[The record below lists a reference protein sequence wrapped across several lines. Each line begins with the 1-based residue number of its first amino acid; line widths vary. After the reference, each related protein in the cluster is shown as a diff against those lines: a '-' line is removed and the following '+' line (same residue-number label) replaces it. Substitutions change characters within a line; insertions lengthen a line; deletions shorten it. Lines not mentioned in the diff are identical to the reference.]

1 MRSRSL
7 RYLTGALAALAVVF
21 GGCSVGDSEA
31 GVEPSGKQLIGAET
45 IDFEGLN
52 AGDIVDEVFGD
63 GGSGPIAVSGVNPG
77 FPDDNAA
84 MIYDSSCPPDGR
96 PFDCSGA
103 DADLGTPNETFGG
116 PGRGAG
122 GEVDGPNPNGT
133 AQGNLLI
140 VSEDLD
146 SNDPDD
152 ADVVGSTLVFDFSA
166 LGSVRV
172 ESMVLID
179 VEPSEPNTVVRFN
192 DDPSTDVELPDTGD
206 NGKIVFDFGGG
217 PVGGVTKME
226 VIINGSGAID
236 SVIFEPEAPF
246 CGDGNIDEGE
256 TCDPPGQPEG
266 QPNECREDCTF
277 CGDGN
282 VDPTEECDDGNNQ
295 PGDGCDP
302 FCNVEPFCGDGNI
315 DEGETCD
322 PPGQPEGQPNE
333 CREDCT
339 FCGDGNVDPT
349 EECDDGNNEP
359 GDGCD
364 PFCNVERGDQ
374 GCTPGYYKQ
383 SHHLCEWEF
392 DPDDLFDDVFMVDA
406 PGNDTLLQ
414 ALSKGGGGETA
425 FQRHA
430 VAALLNAA
438 NGGVFFQYSVDE
450 VKAIVQEAYMTGDFE
465 ALKYILEKA
474 NTAGC
479 PLANCK

>member
-1 MRSRSL
+1 MRRRSL

-21 GGCSVGDSEA
+21 GGCSVGDSEG
-31 GVEPSGKQLIGAET
+31 GVESSRQRLIGAET
-45 IDFEGLN
+45 IDFEGFDE
-52 AGDIVDEVFGD
+52 GDIVDQVFGD
-63 GGSGPIAVSGVNPG
+63 GGSGPIAVFGVNPG
-77 FPDDNAA
+77 FPGDNAA
-84 MIYDSSCPPDGR
+84 MIYDSSCPPGSIR
-96 PFDCSGA
+96 QDCSGG
-103 DADLGTPNETFGG
+103 DPDLGTPNETFGG

-122 GEVDGPNPNGT
+122 GELGQPTENDT

-146 SNDPDD
+146 SSDPDD
-152 ADVVGSTLVFDFSA
+152 ADVVGSMLVFDFSA

-172 ESMVLID
+172 ESIVLID
-179 VEPSEPNTVVRFN
+179 VEPTEPNTVVRFN
-192 DDPSTDVELPDTGD
+192 DDPFTDVELPDTGD

-217 PVGGVTKME
+217 PVGGVTKMT
-226 VIINGSGAID
+226 VMINGSGAID

-246 CGDGNIDEGE
+246 CGDE
-256 TCDPPGQPEG
+256 
-266 QPNECREDCTF
+266 
-277 CGDGN
+277 
-282 VDPTEECDDGNNQ
+282 
-295 PGDGCDP
+295 
-302 FCNVEPFCGDGNI
+302 NI

-364 PFCNVERGDQ
+364 PFCNVERGDE

-383 SHHLCEWEF
+383 SHHLCEWEY
-392 DPDDLFDDVFMVDA
+392 DPNDLFDDVFMVDA

-414 ALSKGGGGETA
+414 ALSNGGGGETA

-438 NGGVFFQYSVDE
+438 NGGVFFQYSPDE
-450 VKAIVQEAYMTGDFE
+450 VKAIVQEAYMTDNFE
-465 ALKYILEKA
+465 GLKYILEKA

-479 PLANCK
+479 PLSNCK